1 MSTAKRSAE
10 LPESLSK
17 MLSVSQTFQSA
28 VTAFNA
34 RDWNTLRNLLDD
46 DVIALQ
52 VTGKGRHVKGADNV
66 INYLTRD
73 VHNEDPK
80 FIVKTM
86 SVNGSIVTG
95 IACWTDPQA
104 VEVTY
109 LFKIMNDKIT
119 HMAAPE
125 DGNPCS

>member
-1 MSTAKRSAE
+1 MSAAKTSAR
-10 LPESLSK
+10 LPAPLST

-28 VTAFNA
+28 VAAFNA
-34 RDWNTLRNLLDD
+34 RRWDILKPLLDD
-46 DVIALQ
+46 DVIALH
-52 VTGKGRHVKGADNV
+52 VTGKGRDVKGVDNV
-66 INYLTRD
+66 IAYLKKD
-73 VHNEDPK
+73 VDAENPY

-95 IACWTDPQA
+95 IACWTDPQP

-109 LFKIMNDKIT
+109 VFKVKNDKIT
-119 HMAAPE
+119 HMVAPE